1 MPNAQDPTARDLAG
15 QLITFMETGTPPDGL
30 SPRTSS
36 ATSPCRSGDWS
47 RRARALHPALGDAAT
62 MIVTVAKTLAQR

>member
-30 SPRTSS
+30 FTEDVFCDFTMPQWRLQSQGVC
-36 ATSPCRSGDWS
+36 ASPCVG
-47 RRARALHPALGDAAT
+47 
-62 MIVTVAKTLAQR
+62 